1 MFGRKYNPQE
11 IAEHLRTWI
20 AHGQATELIGRY
32 FPSVRPDEPE
42 RTRIMFSLHIFPI
55 AASYGMA
62 EAKNDARLIEAV
74 RQAHD
79 LYLSCFRD
87 RDQIVR
93 LGDYVIWRVEREAV
107 ASVLREECCQIIGAS
122 TFDEHAIRY
131 GMLLR
136 VVSEI
141 RKRTFANDLLFGMSQ
156 PTGDPKQ
163 ELMSACEWLGITFT
177 RHVLKLAPGDPGLT
191 SDQFERFQTS
201 RGFAAAL
208 LMQGLFT
215 LSDMFKTLRV

>member
-20 AHGQATELIGRY
+20 AHGQARDLIGGY
-32 FPSVRPDEPE
+32 FACVRPDELE
-42 RTRIMFSLHIFPI
+42 CTRIMFSLHIFPI
-55 AASYGMA
+55 AASYGIA

-107 ASVLREECCQIIGAS
+107 ASVLREECCQIIGPS
-122 TFDEHAIRY
+122 TFDEHAIKY

-141 RKRTFANDLLFGMSQ
+141 RKRTFATDILLGMSQ
-156 PTGDPKQ
+156 PTGDSKK
-163 ELMSACEWLGITFT
+163 ELMSACESLGITFT
-177 RHVLKLAPGDPGLT
+177 RHVLKIDLSDRGLT
-191 SDQFERFQTS
+191 SDQFERYQTS
-201 RGFAAAL
+201 RGFAATL

-215 LSDMFKTLRV
+215 LSDMFKTLRL